1 MIDLHDSHGRHI
13 ANFVSGQLHDVQGRN
28 IGHYLENEGIFIN
41 MQGYYL
47 GEIVDKRRLLY
58 NNNSA
63 YKSIC
68 YGVYVQIT
76 LKRNAS
82 SATAELLF
90 HF

>member
-58 NNNSA
+58 METM
-63 YKSIC
+63 
-68 YGVYVQIT
+68 GT
-76 LKRNAS
+76 LVIM
-82 SATAELLF
+82 EIMGI
-90 HF
+90 

>member
-47 GEIVDKRRLLY
+47 RV
-58 NNNSA
+58 NH
-63 YKSIC
+63 IC
-68 YGVYVQIT
+68 LFDYLFI
-76 LKRNAS
+76 S
-82 SATAELLF
+82 S
-90 HF
+90 

>member
-47 GEIVDKRRLLY
+47 VLLT
-58 NNNSA
+58 S
-63 YKSIC
+63 
-68 YGVYVQIT
+68 
-76 LKRNAS
+76 
-82 SATAELLF
+82 
-90 HF
+90 

>member
-47 GEIVDKRRLLY
+47 GEIVDKRRLL
-58 NNNSA
+58 
-63 YKSIC
+63 
-68 YGVYVQIT
+68 QIT

>member
-41 MQGYYL
+41 MQGYYFYQ
-47 GEIVDKRRLLY
+47 IVDKRRLLY

-63 YKSIC
+63 INRYVM
-68 YGVYVQIT
+68 VYMETMGT
-76 LKRNAS
+76 LVIM
-82 SATAELLF
+82 EIMGI
-90 HF
+90 

>member
-47 GEIVDKRRLLY
+47 IEIIYVFLAIFLYLLKCPQ
-58 NNNSA
+58 SL
-63 YKSIC
+63 I
-68 YGVYVQIT
+68 
-76 LKRNAS
+76 L
-82 SATAELLF
+82 
-90 HF
+90 

>member
-47 GEIVDKRRLLY
+47 GEIVVVDLINYQNTDLL
-58 NNNSA
+58 A
-63 YKSIC
+63 C
-68 YGVYVQIT
+68 
-76 LKRNAS
+76 L
-82 SATAELLF
+82 
-90 HF
+90 

>member
-47 GEIVDKRRLLY
+47 GEIVDKRSYFIIIIQLINRY
-58 NNNSA
+58 VM
-63 YKSIC
+63 
-68 YGVYVQIT
+68 VYMETMGT
-76 LKRNAS
+76 LVIM
-82 SATAELLF
+82 EIMGI
-90 HF
+90 

>member
-63 YKSIC
+63 YNVVVKHFC
-68 YGVYVQIT
+68 NTYG
-76 LKRNAS
+76 
-82 SATAELLF
+82 
-90 HF
+90 

>member
-47 GEIVDKRRLLY
+47 GEIVDKRRLCKFGWKRD
-58 NNNSA
+58 NA
-63 YKSIC
+63 MHCKKS
-68 YGVYVQIT
+68 
-76 LKRNAS
+76 
-82 SATAELLF
+82 
-90 HF
+90 

>member
-47 GEIVDKRRLLY
+47 GEILY
-58 NNNSA
+58 LIFD
-63 YKSIC
+63 YPHKH
-68 YGVYVQIT
+68 YTFKYFEV
-76 LKRNAS
+76 
-82 SATAELLF
+82 
-90 HF
+90 